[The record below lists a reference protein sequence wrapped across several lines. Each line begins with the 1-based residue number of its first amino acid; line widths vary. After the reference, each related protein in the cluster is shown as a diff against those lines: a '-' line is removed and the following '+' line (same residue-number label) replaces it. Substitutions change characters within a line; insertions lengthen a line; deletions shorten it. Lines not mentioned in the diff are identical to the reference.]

1 MPLNSIRAFRIG
13 LLFEKQGAYVF
24 VIAVSLKKYPQTKI
38 QKSFSPLI
46 TNQQIQN
53 QLERHFVRY
62 SLIFSHKKNNQSSL
76 QLNLFLQGT
85 TPHTLV
91 IKAKQALSSL
101 QTFFKGLGIE
111 LIIQDSR
118 QILDKLKANDP
129 QTISFLSPGFF
140 QIQGKTKTTFLTITK
155 LNFTLN
161 DERKDFSALLK
172 DFFSLFYSGRIIIDV
187 YRVRKN
193 ETDQKAGP
201 AIAILVVFESENK
214 EKLIHLQKKFYSL
227 VSLLGLSGKEGSIPK
242 VQHVTIQEFK
252 QNITKILL
260 NQGWA
265 FNVTESNDWLDF
277 IEFFKIIN

>member
-1 MPLNSIRAFRIG
+1 MPLNSIRAFRTG

-53 QLERHFVRY
+53 QLERHFIRY

-118 QILDKLKANDP
+118 QILDKLKANAP

-140 QIQGKTKTTFLTITK
+140 QIQGKAKTTFLTIIK

-172 DFFSLFYSGRIIIDV
+172 DFFSLFHSGRIIIDV
-187 YRVRKN
+187 YNRKN
-193 ETDQKAGP
+193 GNGQKDGHAM
-201 AIAILVVFESENK
+201 AILVIFETESK
-214 EKLIHLQKKFYSL
+214 EKLIHLQKKFYTL
-227 VSLLGLSGKEGSIPK
+227 ISLLRLSEKEDSIPK
-242 VQHVTIQEFK
+242 VQPVTIQEFK

>member
-1 MPLNSIRAFRIG
+1 LPLNSIRAFRTG

-53 QLERHFVRY
+53 QLEHHFVRY

-118 QILDKLKANDP
+118 QILDKLKANPP

-140 QIQGKTKTTFLTITK
+140 QIQGKAKTTFLTIIK
-155 LNFTLN
+155 LNFRLN
-161 DERKDFSALLK
+161 NERKDFSALLK
-172 DFFSLFYSGRIIIDV
+172 DFFSLFHSGRIIIDV
-187 YRVRKN
+187 YNRKN
-193 ETDQKAGP
+193 GNGQKDGHAM
-201 AIAILVVFESENK
+201 AILVIFETESK
-214 EKLIHLQKKFYSL
+214 EKLIHLQKKFYTL
-227 VSLLGLSGKEGSIPK
+227 ISLLRLSEKEDSPSK
-242 VQHVTIQEFK
+242 VQPVTIQEFK